1 MRREAAISTALK
13 TVFVMEHR
21 LATETITLDAFDRHL
36 LELVRRDTL
45 QPARVLAETVGLSES
60 AVLRRLRR
68 LRAEGGVI
76 VADVAVVDPARLGAA
91 LTLHVLVEMERERA
105 MAAFAELLRARPEV
119 LGAWQVTGRT
129 DFLLTLAVPSMEA
142 YDAFIGEVLS
152 DERQVR
158 TFQTLVSLREVVRFD
173 PQRAPLVR

>member
-1 MRREAAISTALK
+1 M
-13 TVFVMEHR
+13 
-21 LATETITLDAFDRHL
+21 ATEAVTLDAFDRRL

-68 LRAEGGVI
+68 LRAEGVI
-76 VADVAVVDPARLGAA
+76 VADIAVVDPARLGAA
-91 LTLHVLVEMERERA
+91 ITLHVLVEIERERA
-105 MAAFAELLRARPEV
+105 MAAFAEALHARPEV

-129 DFLLTLAVPSMEA
+129 DFLLTLAVPSMAA
-142 YDAFIGEVLS
+142 YEAFIREVLS

-158 TFQTLVSLREVVRFD
+158 AFQTLVSLREVVRFD
-173 PQRAPLVR
+173 PQRAPLAR

>member
-1 MRREAAISTALK
+1 MRREAAKSTALE
-13 TVFVMEHR
+13 TVFAMEAR
-21 LATETITLDAFDRHL
+21 SMTETVMLDAFDRHL

-45 QPARVLAETVGLSES
+45 QPARVLAKTVGLSES

-68 LRAEGGVI
+68 LRAEGVI
-76 VADVAVVDPARLGAA
+76 VADVAVIDPARLGAA
-91 LTLHVLVEMERERA
+91 ITLHVLVEMERERA
-105 MAAFAELLRARPEV
+105 MAPFTALVRERPEV

-129 DFLLTLAVPSMEA
+129 DLLLTLAVPSMEA

-158 TFQTLVSLREVVRFD
+158 AFQTLVSLREIVRFD
-173 PQRAPLVR
+173 PQRAPLAR

>member
-1 MRREAAISTALK
+1 MRRGAAISTVQA
-13 TVFVMEHR
+13 TVFVTEDQ
-21 LATETITLDAFDRHL
+21 LATETVTLDAFDHHL

-45 QPARVLAETVGLSES
+45 QPARILAKTVGLSES

-68 LRAEGGVI
+68 LRAEGVI
-76 VADVAVVDPARLGAA
+76 VADVAVLDPARLGAA
-91 LTLHVLVEMERERA
+91 ITLHVLVEMERERA
-105 MAAFAELLRARPEV
+105 MAAFAEVLRERPEV

-142 YDAFIGEVLS
+142 YDAFIRDVLS

-158 TFQTLVSLREVVRFD
+158 TFQTLVTLREVVRFD
-173 PQRAPLVR
+173 PRRAPLAF